1 MKIVDIFNPERIKR
15 SPDKVISLLSSK
27 KFEEHGFSIQK
38 VELRQYLEKKDAK
51 LGNFS
56 LITSYVDTDKGS
68 IEMTYDEGYLGDNA
82 LEKISNFLT
91 SNLGIS
97 GLILRSVI
105 SLKEEIKKSNS

>member
-1 MKIVDIFNPERIKR
+1 MKIIDVFNPERIKR
-15 SPDKVISLLSSK
+15 PPDKVISLLSSK
-27 KFEEHGFSIQK
+27 KFVEHGFAIQK
-38 VELRQYLEKKDAK
+38 IELRQYLEKKVNK
-51 LGNFS
+51 QGNFS

-68 IEMTYDEGYLGDNA
+68 IEMTYQEGYLEEDA
-82 LEKISNFLT
+82 LEKISNFLI